1 MSVFYRIISARFSE
15 ISGRGLNAF
24 MFIGQYSHSIDPKKR
39 LAVPSK
45 FRKQLGI
52 KVVITRGIDNC
63 LFVYPIKD
71 WNELAEKLSKLPI
84 SKSNTRAFSRLML
97 AGAMD
102 IEIDSQGRIL
112 IPDYLKEY
120 AALKDKVIIAGL
132 FNRLEIWDEEAWNTY
147 KNSTEK
153 ESSNIAEQMGE
164 LGV

>member
-1 MSVFYRIISARFSE
+1 
-15 ISGRGLNAF
+15 
-24 MFIGQYSHSIDPKKR
+24 MFIGQYSHLIDPKKR

-45 FRKQLGI
+45 FRKQLGA

-63 LFVYPIKD
+63 LFVYPMKE
-71 WNELAEKLSKLPI
+71 WNDLAEKLSKLPI

-102 IEIDSQGRIL
+102 TEIDSQGRIL

-132 FNRLEIWDEEAWNTY
+132 YNRLEIWDEVAWSNY
-147 KNSTEK
+147 KNVPEK